1 MAFKNSDIYSLCRYI
16 INKESRSGYMNID
29 DFNLN
34 SKMANVVLLKEKL
47 GLSNDYNLGV
57 PISRRQKGLSTIAD
71 DQVIQF
77 KKKQNI
83 SFSSGIGSL
92 PNDYFRYE
100 SARVS
105 GAYEPVEMLNS
116 AELSRRLNNAIDTPD
131 TYFPAAEIIGSS
143 MYIYPTAITTATLIF
158 YRYPV
163 TPVTDF
169 YIDAN
174 GEVIILEE
182 GATHLL
188 ASGETG
194 SAGQTAGT
202 TVTSLTIE
210 HEWSAD
216 CAIEMAWIILK
227 NMGVNTSRADVF
239 QVADKIQKE
248 GA

>member
-1 MAFKNSDIYSLCRYI
+1 MAFKNSDIYSLCRYLV
-16 INKESRSGYMNID
+16 NKEQQSGYMNID

-57 PISRRQKGLSTIAD
+57 PISRRQKGLSSISE

-77 KKKQNI
+77 KEKSPI
-83 SFSSGIGSL
+83 SFSSGIASL
-92 PNDYFRYE
+92 PAEYFHYE
-100 SARVS
+100 TARVS

-131 TYFPAAEIIGSS
+131 ELFPAAEIIGNSI
-143 MYIYPTAITTATLIF
+143 YIYPTTITAATLIF

-174 GEVIILEE
+174 GEIIIMAE
-182 GATHLL
+182 GATHIL

-202 TVTSLTIE
+202 TVTSLTVE
-210 HEWSAD
+210 HEWGRD